1 MQIVLEEKHTGL
13 SKLDLEEL
21 KLISRVYS
29 FLPLEIILQLNP
41 PILTKL
47 VKKTGEDRFVTVENY
62 IKSINIILTS
72 LAHDTLDAD
81 SDYQYFVLFGLYN
94 FLILALKQ
102 ANSNSVRPA
111 FSRALSMKLNQFT
124 IG

>member
-1 MQIVLEEKHTGL
+1 M
-13 SKLDLEEL
+13 
-21 KLISRVYS
+21 
-29 FLPLEIILQLNP
+29 
-41 PILTKL
+41 TKL

-72 LAHDTLDAD
+72 LAHDTPDAD

-102 ANSNSVRPA
+102 ANSNLVRPA

-124 IG
+124 IGQNLEILFDAVSLSQLGVCLMKTTVISTVIQLPIRTRN

>member
-1 MQIVLEEKHTGL
+1 
-13 SKLDLEEL
+13 
-21 KLISRVYS
+21 
-29 FLPLEIILQLNP
+29 
-41 PILTKL
+41 LTKL

-124 IG
+124 IGQNLEILFDAVSLSQLGVCLMKTSVISTVIQLPIRTRN